1 MAICYNCGDSI
12 TFFHNGFQVIPIHD
26 SGSCSGRSGGYSG
39 GGSSGGW
46 SAIRRTSEGEVFE
59 FPFVT
64 YPSYVNPNARCP
76 VCLASVYF
84 YQSPHGGRVFFDEL
98 GPPWPKHP
106 CTDNPDVRQHF
117 ATAESRS
124 RFLVGSSYAGTT
136 GGSEDGYTEAVQF
149 YIPAYAGTTPGSE
162 DGLAAVE
169 QETPDGAPRHE
180 SRPRHL
186 PAWSEAGWMPFI
198 VATIIPGPYGI
209 EAKGK
214 LFDSPG
220 GSPLEFRVKQT
231 SRDAIFRKKK
241 DGVSIGFSLV
251 QNANQIISALNE
263 CPILLKK
270 DPDLGTLL
278 LSSFALLADGTVEEI
293 TLSVNGESI
302 R

>member
-1 MAICYNCGDSI
+1 MAFCYHCGDSI
-12 TFFHNGFQVIPIHD
+12 TFIHNGFLVIPIHD

-39 GGSSGGW
+39 SGSSGGW

-59 FPFVT
+59 FPFVN

-76 VCLASVYF
+76 VCGDPVYF
-84 YQSPHGGRVFFDEL
+84 YQSPYGGRVFFNEL
-98 GPPWPKHP
+98 GPPWEKHG
-106 CTDNPDVRQHF
+106 CTDNPAIRQHF

-124 RFLVGSSYAGTT
+124 RFLVGSSDSGTPSGT
-136 GGSEDGYTEAVQF
+136 EGGVAAAE
-149 YIPAYAGTTPGSE
+149 PKTT
-162 DGLAAVE
+162 
-169 QETPDGAPRHE
+169 DGAASPVAKQRQ
-180 SRPRHL
+180 L

-198 VATIIPGPYGI
+198 VQTIVPCPYGI

-214 LFDSPG
+214 LFEFPA
-220 GSPLEFRVKQT
+220 GSPLEFRLKQT

-241 DGVSIGFSLV
+241 DGLSIGFSLV
-251 QNANQIISALNE
+251 QNVNQIVSALNE

-278 LSSFALLADGTVEEI
+278 LSSFALSANGAVEEI
-293 TLSVNGESI
+293 TLPVNGELI